1 MTRTDLV
8 DGLRALTDKQFVE
21 LFYEAVRGRHIYSE
35 ERNIFDAHLVLANAV
50 RYIEEGAHG
59 VGLSNSFVPRR
70 ARSGRTT
77 RLSATR
83 TQETATAHEQGTWS
97 LPQQLEELLASDL

>member
-50 RYIEEGAHG
+50 RYSRKVLTA

-77 RLSATR
+77 R
-83 TQETATAHEQGTWS
+83 
-97 LPQQLEELLASDL
+97 